1 MNPEPCVSVIIVTYE
16 SRAFIDACLASVF
29 QTSREWIAEC
39 RVVDN
44 ASRDG
49 TVERIRAHSPDVQ
62 IFVNPENLGFGR
74 AVNIAARKVM
84 GEFLLILNPD
94 TIVQSGAVAELVQFL
109 RYRPQAGACGPKVI
123 SPDGCFRNDSRRGFP
138 TPLNAFGY
146 FSGLDRVFPQ
156 SRTFGGYH
164 RRWLSPERE
173 VLTECL
179 SGSCLLIRRSVFEA
193 VGGFDEN
200 YFLFGEDI
208 DLCWKIKQ
216 AGWETWYVPSAAVV
230 HAKGAS
236 MRFVP
241 VTARREFYR
250 SMRLFID
257 KRLASRYP
265 RWILHTAKMGIR
277 IAEAMSSRYRNSSGD
292 HRQVVTRRM
301 EKKDS

>member
-1 MNPEPCVSVIIVTYE
+1 MKPLPCVSVIIVTYE
-16 SRAFIDACLASVF
+16 SRDFIDACLESIF
-29 QTSREWIAEC
+29 RTSREWIADC
-39 RVVDN
+39 YIVDN
-44 ASRDG
+44 ASQDG
-49 TVERIRAHSPDVQ
+49 TTERILGSFPGVQ
-62 IFVNPENLGFGR
+62 LIANSENLGFGR
-74 AVNIAARKVM
+74 AVNIAAQRCT

-94 TIVQSGAVAELVQFL
+94 TIAQPEAATELVQFL

-123 SPDGCFRNDSRRGFP
+123 SPNGRFRNDSRRGFP

-146 FSGLDRVFPQ
+146 FSGLDRLFPQ

-173 VLTECL
+173 VVTDCL
-179 SGSCLLIRRSVFEA
+179 SGSCLLIRRSVYES
-193 VGGFDEN
+193 VGGFDED

-216 AGWETWYVPSAAVV
+216 SGWETWFIPAAVVV

-241 VTARREFYR
+241 LTARREFYR
-250 SMRLFID
+250 SMRLFIE

-265 RWILHTAKMGIR
+265 RWILSTAKIGISF
-277 IAEAMSSRYRNSSGD
+277 AAVLSSRYRNSSGD
-292 HRQVVTRRM
+292 DPPNVTHRI